1 MISQPSCTSSKLT
14 MEHQKNVWNQVNNE
28 ERKTISLASFWLIYY
43 ELRVDFIYCSG
54 VSIFDFEQVMS
65 ADIKLSNH
73 LHIFSKIS
81 LTGFRNN
88 MARNFPKCSSCN
100 FSVFRTRCSR
110 QNFWLN
116 SNVNCF
122 ILHLCQENMLL
133 SLKIICFS

>member
-1 MISQPSCTSSKLT
+1 MNSQPSCTSSKLT
-14 MEHQKNVWNQVNNE
+14 TEHQKNVLNQVNNE

-54 VSIFDFEQVMS
+54 VCIFDFEQLMS

-100 FSVFRTRCSR
+100 FSCISNQMQSTKLLIKFKCELFHSTPLSR
-110 QNFWLN
+110 KHVTI
-116 SNVNCF
+116 S
-122 ILHLCQENMLL
+122 
-133 SLKIICFS
+133 

>member
-1 MISQPSCTSSKLT
+1 MNSQPSCTSSKLT
-14 MEHQKNVWNQVNNE
+14 TEHQKNVLNQVNNE

-54 VSIFDFEQVMS
+54 VCIFDFEQLMS

-100 FSVFRTRCSR
+100 FSCI
-110 QNFWLN
+110 
-116 SNVNCF
+116 SNQMQSTKLLIKFKCELF
-122 ILHLCQENMLL
+122 HSTLL
-133 SLKIICFS
+133 SRKHVTIS

>member
-1 MISQPSCTSSKLT
+1 MNSQPSCTSSKLT
-14 MEHQKNVWNQVNNE
+14 TEHQKNVLNQVNNE

-54 VSIFDFEQVMS
+54 VCIFDFEQLMS

-88 MARNFPKCSSCN
+88 MARNFPNCSSCN
-100 FSVFRTRCSR
+100 FSCI
-110 QNFWLN
+110 
-116 SNVNCF
+116 SN
-122 ILHLCQENMLL
+122 QMQSTKLL
-133 SLKIICFS
+133 IKFKCELFHSTLLLRKHVTIS